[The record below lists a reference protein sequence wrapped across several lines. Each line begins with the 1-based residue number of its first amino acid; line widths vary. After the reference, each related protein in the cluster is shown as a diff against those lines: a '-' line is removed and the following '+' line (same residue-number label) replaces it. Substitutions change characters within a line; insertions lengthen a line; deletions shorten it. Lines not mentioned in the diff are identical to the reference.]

1 MVRPSGDR
9 QQLAQAVLEQRM
21 REAVTQPVVDD
32 PAVLAEADQPGQP
45 EHLHRVGHLVLGHLE
60 HQGEIAH
67 AQLTGGE
74 QRGQLPGVRHGQR
87 AGPGGGHPRPADR
100 MVMVAW
106 RHRSTSVYPYN
117 HTDVRACQDGLVDA
131 RSYDFNQGWLFGGR
145 YRAGAAEPGYDDSG
159 FTPVTLPHTVTA
171 LSWGDWDP
179 ASWQQVWIYRKHFG
193 WPVGA
198 GEADGAPGA
207 RSRVFVD
214 FDGVLVSAAVLLN
227 GRPAGRHQG
236 GYLPWS
242 AELTGSLS
250 EGGNVLAVIVDAR
263 WLPVP
268 PDGAAAGAAAVD
280 FLQPGGIYRD
290 VRLRVVPELFL
301 SGV

>member
-1 MVRPSGDR
+1 
-9 QQLAQAVLEQRM
+9 
-21 REAVTQPVVDD
+21 VD
-32 PAVLAEADQPGQP
+32 E
-45 EHLHRVGHLVLGHLE
+45 
-60 HQGEIAH
+60 
-67 AQLTGGE
+67 
-74 QRGQLPGVRHGQR
+74 
-87 AGPGGGHPRPADR
+87 
-100 MVMVAW
+100 
-106 RHRSTSVYPYN
+106 
-117 HTDVRACQDGLVDA
+117 

-171 LSWGDWDP
+171 LSWGGWDP

-193 WPVGA
+193 WPGGA
-198 GEADGAPGA
+198 GQPGGASGA

-214 FDGVLVSAAVLLN
+214 FDGVLVSAAVLVN

-242 AELTGSLS
+242 AELTGSLA

-301 SGV
+301 SGVSAWPACVLTADRAVDVEATVDAATAPAGPARITAELGGRPGPRHHHGHRPGRRPGGGQAAAHRPARGRALVAGHPPALHHPHDAVGR